1 MNKPIRAGQTA
12 SKKTDD
18 TASNP
23 RRLPDP
29 KICRTRYLGDY
40 LPFSDCLVKDP
51 NDCQHA
57 LRAGFSFLCNHPNRR
72 RFEKAGPSMPI
83 Q

>member
-1 MNKPIRAGQTA
+1 MNRPIQVGLTTPSATNDKVADQH
-12 SKKTDD
+12 
-18 TASNP
+18 
-23 RRLPDP
+23 RLPDP
-29 KICRTRYLGDY
+29 RLCRSRYLGDY

-51 NDCQHA
+51 NDCEHV

-72 RFEKAGPSMPI
+72 SFEKPGSSMPI